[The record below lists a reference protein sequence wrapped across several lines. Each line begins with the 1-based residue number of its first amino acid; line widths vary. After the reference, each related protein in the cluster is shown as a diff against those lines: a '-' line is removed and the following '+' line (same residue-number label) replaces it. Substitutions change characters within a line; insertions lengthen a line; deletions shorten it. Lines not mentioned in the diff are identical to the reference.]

1 VGTTTS
7 VFIGAETLPVPLLRP
22 KIAPPPPKVDAMV
35 RFEREVVE
43 AMVDGDGAGSQGE
56 IEAFVGRALG
66 VMPAHLRLPI
76 LVYGVL
82 LAAWETVNPRG
93 LRRLRSPAARAAR
106 VGLWEGSKLGPTR
119 QYGRM
124 LRSLTLYAQNELVP

>member
-1 VGTTTS
+1 
-7 VFIGAETLPVPLLRP
+7 
-22 KIAPPPPKVDAMV
+22 MV

-43 AMVDGDGAGSQGE
+43 AMVDGSAGDQRGQ
-56 IEAFVGRALG
+56 IEAFVDRALG
-66 VMPAHLRLPI
+66 VMPTHLRVPI

-82 LAAWETVNPRG
+82 LATWESVSPRG
-93 LRRLRSPAARAAR
+93 LRRLRSADERAAR
-106 VGLWEGSKLGPTR
+106 VGSWEASKLGPTR